1 MGALERRVV
10 PREESV
16 GPWRGEWPLE
26 RRVLGPLERR
36 VLAPRE
42 NSIREERFGPLE
54 WRILSLKRSV
64 G

>member
-1 MGALERRVV
+1 MA
-10 PREESV
+10 PTEESV
-16 GPWRGEWPLE
+16 CPWRGEWPLE